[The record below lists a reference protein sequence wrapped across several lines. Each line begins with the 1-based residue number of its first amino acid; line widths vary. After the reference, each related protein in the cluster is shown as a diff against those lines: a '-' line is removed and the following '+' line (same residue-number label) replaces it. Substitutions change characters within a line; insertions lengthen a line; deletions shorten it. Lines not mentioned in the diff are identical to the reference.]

1 MTRTPAQEIHF
12 QAHSHRLAMIYKARV
27 AAGELPPNPKLGVF
41 TGRLLAK
48 GPPMI
53 PLAPRG
59 GGRRARWRRPQRRS

>member
-1 MTRTPAQEIHF
+1 MTRRTAQKIHF
-12 QAHSHRLAMIYKARV
+12 QASAHRIARAYAARV
-27 AAGELPPNPKLGVF
+27 AAGELPPNPKLAAF

-59 GGRRARWRRPQRRS
+59 GGRRARWRRPRRPS